1 MSLGRVRLCCRWCAA
16 AGLLAGFWL
25 APGLPAQ
32 TSASPVQGAQAVVDT
47 PQEANERIREMSAA
61 ASRSSPHDYIIG
73 NGDLIEFEV
82 FDVKELSREVRVS
95 QSGTIGIPLVP
106 VRIHVAGLTET
117 QAEQKIAE
125 VLEANGLVSNPAVTV
140 SVKDHK
146 SKPITIVGAVGH
158 SMVYQADRQVTLLE
172 VLAEAGG
179 IANDAGDSVII
190 TRPQPAQFVEVSEP
204 PAIGPENAIANGS
217 AMAPGDPPSLDAAK
231 PTQSGSATT
240 PSANGVTPIA
250 KPPAPSNVITVNL
263 NELVETGDTTNNIPL
278 QAGDIV
284 TVPHAGIVYV
294 IGAVTR
300 AGGYVLSSDRSEV
313 STLKILALAGGMT
326 PTAKSDHAI
335 IIRKN
340 EQGQQQSIEVDLKKV
355 LKRET
360 EDVQL
365 LPSDILYVP
374 DSKAKAALLKA
385 AEIGVAIGTGIALYR
400 VAYH

>member
-1 MSLGRVRLCCRWCAA
+1 MSLCRCWCAA

-25 APGLPAQ
+25 APRLDAQ
-32 TSASPVQGAQAVVDT
+32 TSAHVVESAQAVIDT
-47 PQEANERIREMSAA
+47 PQEANERIKEMSAA
-61 ASRSSPHDYIIG
+61 ASRSSSHDYIIG
-73 NGDLIEFEV
+73 NGDLIDFEV

-106 VRIHVAGLTET
+106 VRIHLAGLTET

-140 SVKDHK
+140 SVRDHK

-158 SMVYQADRQVTLLE
+158 PMVYQADRQVTLLE

-179 IANDAGDSVII
+179 IANDAGDSIII
-190 TRPQPAQFVEVSEP
+190 TRPVPAQFVEVEP
-204 PAIGPENAIANGS
+204 PAIGPESAIANGS
-217 AMAPGDPPSLDAAK
+217 TTPPGEPPSLDTVNPA
-231 PTQSGSATT
+231 QSAGASAHGIT
-240 PSANGVTPIA
+240 PVA
-250 KPPAPSNVITVNL
+250 KPPASGNVITVNL
-263 NELVETGDTTNNIPL
+263 NELVETGDTSNNIPL

-294 IGAVTR
+294 IGAVTK
-300 AGGYVLSSDRSEV
+300 AGGYILSNDRSEV
-313 STLKILALAGGMT
+313 SALKILALAGGMT
-326 PTAKSDHAI
+326 PTAKSDHAV

-385 AEIGVAIGTGIALYR
+385 AEVGLAIGTGIALYR